1 MEMVYST
8 LARQF
13 PTQIWEEE
21 RHQESTLESVAH
33 QPKKY
38 EEKMKTIRHTHRAG
52 AVWAEGQELPMWTFH
67 MDNGAR
73 WGIATTNHGES
84 INNVYKGLRAMPISV
99 IVEMSYWKVNEWRVA
114 RLQLAIGR
122 ELQGHSIAHDVFAQK
137 MAQHSQ
143 TCPRY
148 IGLQPWMPSGQVI
161 GPFMNHGNK
170 RFLKKI
176 GKTTN

>member
-1 MEMVYST
+1 
-8 LARQF
+8 
-13 PTQIWEEE
+13 
-21 RHQESTLESVAH
+21 
-33 QPKKY
+33 
-38 EEKMKTIRHTHRAG
+38 MKTIRHTHRAG

-122 ELQGHSIAHDVFAQK
+122 ELQGHSIAHDVFAQMQK
-137 MAQHSQ
+137 NDEKSSKHKVVLFDRSEGIFAINGTLH
-143 TCPRY
+143 
-148 IGLQPWMPSGQVI
+148 
-161 GPFMNHGNK
+161 NHVS
-170 RFLKKI
+170 
-176 GKTTN
+176 